1 MLWQYR
7 TIIFEFAKDGLL
19 GEKYI
24 NDEEMENTL
33 NEQGLMGWEVV
44 SVVMVQ
50 EGVLAVLKRPVS
62 QAAEQPDRNAEAR
75 AEQEAGHPE
84 AAERR
89 PRNHEQE
96 HLTALVEDEQ
106 PQPVAKPAKA
116 SINYVD
122 EIKIS

>member
-50 EGVLAVLKRPVS
+50 EGILAVLKRPVT
-62 QAAEQPDRNAEAR
+62 QAKGQPVADVEARTEQKQEQVEVAEQR
-75 AEQEAGHPE
+75 A
-84 AAERR
+84 
-89 PRNHEQE
+89 RNHERE
-96 HLTALVEDEQ
+96 HLTALIKDDQAQ
-106 PQPVAKPAKA
+106 PGDKPAA
-116 SINYVD
+116 SSTNYVD
-122 EIKIS
+122 DIKIS